1 MYFEKAGLKE
11 IRDKNFKWG
20 VSSSAYQTEG
30 SFEEDGKGHSI
41 WDVFTNRK
49 DYRGHNANIACDFYN
64 NFQQDLEILKSL
76 GIPNFRFSLSWPRL
90 MPGGNS
96 ILNSKGIDF
105 YNRVIDKCLEL
116 NVEPWITLYH
126 WDLPHAIEMK
136 GGWVNRDIV
145 SWFSEYAE
153 CSALKFGDRVKN
165 WMVLNEPMVFT
176 GAGYFMG
183 VHAPGKRGL
192 RNFLP
197 AMHHAALAQA
207 EGGRILKE
215 YIADGN
221 IGTTFS
227 CSHIEPLRNIQKD
240 ATAAGRVDA
249 LLNRLFIE
257 PVLGMGYPQE
267 LKIIK
272 RVSDYMKAGD
282 EKSMKFDFDF
292 IGLQNYTREVVKYSL
307 FTPYLHARIIK
318 AADRKVPLT
327 AMGWEVYP
335 PAMYH
340 VLKKFSSYPG
350 IKKIIVTEN
359 GAAFPD
365 TVQNGTISDDRRV
378 EFLQKN
384 IEQIIRAKKEGVN
397 VDGYFVW
404 SLTDNF
410 EWAEGYHPRFG
421 LVYVDFET
429 QQRIVKSS
437 GYWYKEF
444 IRAFQMQNIHAELTE
459 D

>member
-1 MYFEKAGLKE
+1 MIETEF
-11 IRDKNFKWG
+11 DKGDLREVFGKDFKWG
-20 VSSSAYQTEG
+20 VSTSAYQTEG

-49 DYRGHNANIACDFYN
+49 DYKGHNANTACDFYN
-64 NFQQDLEILKSL
+64 TFSQDLLLLKTL

-90 MPGGNS
+90 IPGGHS
-96 ILNSKGIDF
+96 ISNPKGVDF
-105 YNRVIDKCLEL
+105 YNRVIDQCLEL
-116 NVEPWITLYH
+116 NIEPWLTLYH
-126 WDLPHAIEMK
+126 WDLPHAIEIK

-153 CSALKFGDRVKN
+153 LCAIKFGDRVKK

-183 VHAPGKRGL
+183 VHAPGKKGL
-192 RNFLP
+192 KNFLP

-207 EGGRILKE
+207 AGGRILKE
-215 YIADGN
+215 RITDAE

-227 CSHIEPLRNIQKD
+227 CSHIDPFRNIPRD
-240 ATAAGRVDA
+240 EAAAARVDA

-257 PVLGMGYPQE
+257 PSLGMGYPEE
-267 LKIIK
+267 LKILK
-272 RVSDYMKAGD
+272 RVSDYFLSGD
-282 EKSMKFDFDF
+282 EKLLRFDFDF

-307 FTPYLHARIIK
+307 FTPYLHAKIVK
-318 AADRKVPLT
+318 AEKRKVPLT
-327 AMGWEVYP
+327 EMGWEVYP
-335 PAMYH
+335 RAMYH
-340 VLKKFSSYPG
+340 ILKKFNEYPG
-350 IKKIIVTEN
+350 VKKIIITEN

-365 TVQNGTISDDRRV
+365 KMENDFIMDSDRIDFLYQN
-378 EFLQKN
+378 
-384 IEQIIRAKKEGVN
+384 IRYMAKAKKEGVK

-421 LVYVDFET
+421 LVHVNFKT
-429 QQRIVKSS
+429 QQRIIKSS
-437 GYWYKEF
+437 GYWYKEM
-444 IRAFQMQNIHAELTE
+444 ISAFEQIENHLLR
-459 D
+459 